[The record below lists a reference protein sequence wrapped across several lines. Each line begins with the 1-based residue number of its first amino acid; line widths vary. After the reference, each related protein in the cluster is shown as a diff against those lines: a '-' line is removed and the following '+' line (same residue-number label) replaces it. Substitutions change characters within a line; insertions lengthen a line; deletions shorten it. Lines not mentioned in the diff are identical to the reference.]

1 MRFAIELRSL
11 GFWWA
16 EMGMNPLPSSS
27 RRQKQAEFVLPPG
40 YPPDLIRITGMQ
52 DAIEILRSDKFRMEP
67 VGREAP
73 LREGTLLK
81 LDGDIHHR
89 RRRVANRL
97 VRREWHQRYRQDTLI
112 PTLDRRMAQLR
123 AYPDSDGVVRFDL
136 VEFSRSLFLDMAV
149 ELVGLAGA
157 ESDEGRALLAGLIEP
172 MHQGS
177 VIKWFPDTDAVMGEA
192 LAALDVFR
200 ERFFKPSLAKRM
212 PLIERFHRGEIADAD
227 LPNDLMTLVA
237 LRADPAWE
245 DDELAIRTVV
255 FYLAGASHT
264 HVRPLGF
271 VVDELERWFERH
283 PEDHPLRIDPP
294 FLKGAIDET
303 LRMYGNTPALFRIA
317 TDDVALAS
325 GLRIRNGQ
333 FVTLDTRLTGRDTAV
348 YGPDADDFNPRRKA
362 PEGFYPFGLAFGS
375 GDHMCQGLPIVLGVE
390 GIDGTLLLVVRT
402 LYSSGLARD
411 PNKSASKVP
420 IRDSYEYY
428 PVMLE
433 LGGNG

>member
-1 MRFAIELRSL
+1 MR
-11 GFWWA
+11 
-16 EMGMNPLPSSS
+16 
-27 RRQKQAEFVLPPG
+27 
-40 YPPDLIRITGMQ
+40 
-52 DAIEILRSDKFRMEP
+52 DAIEILRSNKFRMEP

-81 LDGDIHHR
+81 LDGDEHHR

-97 VRREWHQRYRQDTLI
+97 VRREWHQRYRQDSLV
-112 PTLDRRMAQLR
+112 PTLDRSMRELR
-123 AYPDSDGVVRFDL
+123 ANADRDGVVRFDL
-136 VEFSRSLFLDMAV
+136 VAFSRAVFLDMAV
-149 ELVGLAGA
+149 ELVGLVGTDT
-157 ESDEGRALLAGLIEP
+157 EEGRNLLAGLIEP

-177 VIKWFPDTDAVMGEA
+177 VIKWFPDTDAVMAEA
-192 LAALDVFR
+192 LAALDVFG
-200 ERFFKPSLAKRM
+200 ERFFRPSLAARM
-212 PLIERFHRGEIADAD
+212 PLIERFRRGEVADSD

-245 DDELAIRTVV
+245 DEELAMRTVV

-264 HVRPLGF
+264 HVRPLGY
-271 VVDELERWFERH
+271 VVEELEQWFKHH
-283 PEDHPLRIDPP
+283 PDDYPLRVDPQ
-294 FLKGAIDET
+294 FLRGAIDET

-325 GLRIRNGQ
+325 GLRIRSGQ
-333 FVTLDTRLTGRDTAV
+333 YVTLDTRLTGRDTSI

-390 GIDGTLLLVVRT
+390 GIDGTLLLVLQT
-402 LYSSGLARD
+402 LYANGLSVDRTRT
-411 PNKSASKVP
+411 PSKVP

-428 PVMLE
+428 PVVLKST
-433 LGGNG
+433 GDG